1 MKTLLTARLR
11 LREFAESDAAF
22 ALALLNEPDFH
33 RFIGDKGVRT
43 IADAERYLR
52 EGPIASYTKHGHGL
66 WRVVLRDTGEPVG
79 MCGLI
84 RRDYLDAP
92 DIGFAYLARHCGK
105 GFGYEAGAATIAYGR
120 DTLNLRRV
128 LGITQPDNAPS
139 IALLR
144 KLGLRE
150 EGTLIAPNDGK
161 NLLVFSTQQTP
172 GPVSS

>member
-1 MKTLLTARLR
+1 MQPLLTARLR
-11 LREFAESDAAF
+11 LTEFTEADAAF

-33 RFIGDKGVRT
+33 RYIGDKGVRT
-43 IADAERYLR
+43 IAEAERYLR
-52 EGPIASYTKHGHGL
+52 EGPLASYAKHGHGL
-66 WRVVLRDTGEPVG
+66 WRVALRATDEPVG

-105 GFGYEAGAATIAYGR
+105 GYGYEAGATTLAYGR
-120 DTLNLRRV
+120 DTLSLRRV

-150 EGTLIAPNDGK
+150 EGTLVAPGDGK
-161 NLLVFSTQQTP
+161 NLLVFSTARKP